1 MNEKKAVEKMSRAEL
16 VREAA
21 EYGWIADRDDTDGDL
36 MTTVR
41 MGREGTRWHAKAA

>member
-1 MNEKKAVEKMSRAEL
+1 MNEKRRVEDLSRAEL

-36 MTTVR
+36 RTVVLR
-41 MGREGTRWHAKAA
+41 GREGGRWHAKAA